1 MAFFSRLTADQQQN
15 IISFIDDT
23 FSAQTAALQGL
34 IRIPSVKAPPEGNMP
49 FGTDIQKALDAALAL
64 ARKLGFSTKDIDGFA
79 GVAEAGQ
86 GDETLGI
93 LAHLDV
99 VPAGE
104 GWSLPPFSGG
114 LLDGNIYGRGAT
126 DDKGPAVSA
135 LYALAAVR
143 AADIPLKRRVQIIF
157 GCDEESGW
165 ACMEHYGKTQRMPDL
180 AFSPDAEYPLVY
192 SERAILHA
200 TYQLKLSGSRVH
212 AKSGERPNVVPGTAE
227 AFVHCAV
234 SSLPQREGF
243 TITAREAADG
253 TNITVT
259 GLGSHAAMPHRGRNA
274 LLFLLQA
281 LKALPLDTRDAEIAL
296 ALANAFS
303 MDLHGES
310 LGLDIEDD
318 SGRLTLS
325 PDILRW
331 DADGVSLTFD
341 ARIPHVLTPEDLL
354 KRVSVALAPAGFS
367 LVPNPR
373 ITRGHIVPRESELVQ
388 KLMGVYRAQTGDT
401 AAQPLAIGGGTY
413 ARAIE
418 NAVAFGC
425 EWPHREMLAH
435 MPDECIPLEDM
446 QKSTLMLADAIIALA
461 GEGQG

>member
-1 MAFFSRLTADQQQN
+1 MAFFSRLTADQQQQ
-15 IISFIDDT
+15 IQSFIDET
-23 FSAQTAALQGL
+23 FPAQTAALQEL
-34 IRIPSVKAPPEGNMP
+34 IRIPSVKAPPDGSMP
-49 FGTDIQKALDAALAL
+49 FGADIQKALDAALVL
-64 ARKLGFSTKDIDGFA
+64 AQKLGFATKDIDGYA

-86 GDETLGI
+86 GKEALGI

-104 GWSLPPFSGG
+104 GWSMPPFSAELRDG
-114 LLDGNIYGRGAT
+114 LVYGRGST
-126 DDKGPAVSA
+126 DDKGPAVSV

-143 AADIPLKRRVQIIF
+143 ATEIPLSRRVQIIF

-165 ACMEHYGKTQRMPDL
+165 ACMDHYSKTQRMPDL

-200 TYQLKLSGSRVH
+200 TYQLKLSGSRVR
-212 AKSGERPNVVPGTAE
+212 ANSGERPNVVPGTAE
-227 AFVHCAV
+227 AYVPCAV
-234 SSLPQREGF
+234 ASLPQREGLR
-243 TITAREAADG
+243 ISAQPEADG
-253 TNITVT
+253 SKISVT
-259 GLGSHAAMPHRGRNA
+259 GLGSHAATPHRGKNA

-281 LKALPLDTRDAEIAL
+281 LKELPLDTRDAEIARSL
-296 ALANAFS
+296 ADAFS

-310 LGLDIEDD
+310 LGLDIQDD

-325 PDILRW
+325 PDILHW

-341 ARIPHVLTPEDLL
+341 ARIPHSLTPEELL
-354 KRVSVALAPAGFS
+354 ERVSAALAPAGFALS
-367 LVPNPR
+367 PNPR

-446 QKSTLMLADAIIALA
+446 KRNTLMLADAIVALA